1 MTEKEFEKAL
11 LSVLVDG
18 EQPEDVGIEVSE
30 GDTYSELGYMTKNK
44 GLVICLKDG
53 SEFHIT
59 IVKA

>member
-18 EQPEDVGIEVSE
+18 ERPEEVGIEVSE
-30 GDTYSELGYMTKNK
+30 GNTYSELGYMTRNK
-44 GLVICLKDG
+44 GMVVYLKDG